1 MKVNHGDAPE
11 GAVFAGVDTHADAH
25 WLCVLDAVGRPL
37 LSERFP
43 ATPDGYDALAAA
55 VRRAGEPVAV
65 GVEGTATYGAG
76 LARRLSELGLPVW
89 EVLQPEKRRRPR
101 GSRKSDPV
109 DAERAARKALSGEGL
124 SVPKS
129 RDGWVESV
137 RALLAARDRLVSSAT
152 AAANAA
158 IAIARSAPEEVAGP
172 LRGMRADRAM
182 PAALGMGDPGD
193 PVAASAL
200 RAVRALA
207 ESWRASREAAARLL
221 AEIEG
226 LVRGGCP
233 ALLAMYGC
241 GPVSAARL
249 AVAAGVFDSF
259 YF

>member
-1 MKVNHGDAPE
+1 MRVNHGDAPE

-109 DAERAARKALSGEGL
+109 DAERAARKALAGEGL

-129 RDGWVESV
+129 RDGCVESV
-137 RALLAARDRLVSSAT
+137 RALLAARDRLVFSQ
-152 AAANAA
+152 
-158 IAIARSAPEEVAGP
+158 VV
-172 LRGMRADRAM
+172 L
-182 PAALGMGDPGD
+182 
-193 PVAASAL
+193 
-200 RAVRALA
+200 
-207 ESWRASREAAARLL
+207 SRMC
-221 AEIEG
+221 IG
-226 LVRGGCP
+226 N
-233 ALLAMYGC
+233 
-241 GPVSAARL
+241 
-249 AVAAGVFDSF
+249 
-259 YF
+259 